1 MPETDFEEKMILIR
15 RTARMQAGGRRFRF
29 GALVVVGDR
38 QGRVGLGFG
47 KAPEVPLAV
56 QKAGYYARRNMV
68 EVPLQN
74 GTIPHEIEVEFGAS
88 KIVLKPAAPGTGVIA
103 GAVPRAILELAG
115 VTDILTKELGS
126 RNPINI
132 AYATMEALRQ
142 LRTKADVERL
152 RQGEAHAQAQGSAGE
167 EPPPSGGTWRR
178 WRTSCAWRWWN
189 EAFRSQA
196 QPGGQQ
202 AAQAGGPGPG
212 LRPRQDGDPR
222 AQGAEVPLRRAQ
234 GPAPL

>member
-1 MPETDFEEKMILIR
+1 M
-15 RTARMQAGGRRFRF
+15 
-29 GALVVVGDR
+29 
-38 QGRVGLGFG
+38 
-47 KAPEVPLAV
+47 

-152 RQGEAHAQAQGSAGE
+152 RKGEAHAQAQG
-167 EPPPSGGTWRR
+167 
-178 WRTSCAWRWWN
+178 
-189 EAFRSQA
+189 
-196 QPGGQQ
+196 
-202 AAQAGGPGPG
+202 
-212 LRPRQDGDPR
+212 
-222 AQGAEVPLRRAQ
+222 
-234 GPAPL
+234 

>member
-29 GALVVVGDR
+29 GALV
-38 QGRVGLGFG
+38 VGLGFG

-152 RQGEAHAQAQGSAGE
+152 RKGEAHAQAQG
-167 EPPPSGGTWRR
+167 
-178 WRTSCAWRWWN
+178 
-189 EAFRSQA
+189 
-196 QPGGQQ
+196 
-202 AAQAGGPGPG
+202 
-212 LRPRQDGDPR
+212 
-222 AQGAEVPLRRAQ
+222 
-234 GPAPL
+234 